1 MRIYGTELGFANLY
15 TAEYP
20 PPASV
25 DTPSKKPFMIL
36 TLPEQG
42 YEHFNTH
49 YAPIKRYGCIDFATV
64 SGQSQ
69 YTLTITSGRKIIEA
83 IDLLAA
89 TLIPKNKNKAL
100 IQYLEGLKKE
110 LKANM
115 HPQQVA
121 EDVKHLSDFLP
132 AEAPDKMHN
141 DLVPN
146 PTHQIKTLIEKQT
159 KQLELLKMNPTGRKI
174 VEIEAFN
181 GICYQFLLNKGAPT
195 IRTLIDDEGRKIG
208 IISRSIPNFQSLHD
222 YYTQHSTLI
231 GYSSPPQADLVKAG
245 IGRTLA
251 ASYCEEESDLHGGN
265 IGFDPVLLKTYK
277 IDHDCSLWPIT
288 AKYSLANPYKM
299 NTNSSSRQYLTKPV
313 DTFPITQYDLD
324 HFPFLVDAKPVHFPD
339 QADGQTLD
347 LKNIDKNPVFIKDVF
362 IVFLKKALVTPSM
375 YRAAANATIS
385 SKSLRERLVEHQTK
399 RSKLLNK
406 ELLKNERFIYF
417 MRQHSDMKTIIL
429 KEFTEYNHEF
439 AAESPLKIDVQEIEQ
454 QFDKLTQ
461 SINAKIKATEKK
473 ELQRIIDALTQL
485 DGVVGWFGGEQR
497 QLENGRTITIA
508 KGLATIFDLYSS
520 YKKGGIT
527 MEHALLSI
535 AQQARV
541 STQQSYHRFF
551 NARHPQVQAFYQRT
565 ASINVEAAENL
576 PLCSPT

>member
-1 MRIYGTELGFANLY
+1 MRIYGTDLGFANLY

-20 PPASV
+20 PPAAV
-25 DTPSKKPFMIL
+25 DAPSKKPFIIL

-42 YEHFNTH
+42 YEHFNTD
-49 YAPIKRYGCIDFATV
+49 YSTIKRYGCIGFATV
-64 SGQSQ
+64 DGQNQ
-69 YTLTITSGRKIIEA
+69 CTLTITSSRKIIEV

-100 IQYLEGLKKE
+100 IHYLEGFKKE
-110 LKANM
+110 LKADR

-121 EDVKHLSDFLP
+121 EDVKHLSDFLTD
-132 AEAPDKMHN
+132 EEPDLVHN
-141 DLVPN
+141 DLIPS

-159 KQLELLKMNPTGRKI
+159 KQLELLKMNPTARKI

-195 IRTLIDDEGRKIG
+195 IRTLIDDKGRKIG
-208 IISRSIPNFQSLHD
+208 IISRAIPNFQSLHD
-222 YYTQHSTLI
+222 YYAQHLTLI
-231 GYSSPPQADLVKAG
+231 GFSSPPQADLVKAG

-265 IGFDPVLLKTYK
+265 IGFDPILLKTYK

-288 AKYSLANPYKM
+288 AKYSLVNPNKM

-324 HFPFLVDAKPVHFPD
+324 HFPFLVDAKPAHFPD

-347 LKNIDKNPVFIKDVF
+347 LKNIDKNPLFIKDVF
-362 IVFLKKALVTPSM
+362 MVFLKKALLTPSM

-385 SKSLRERLVEHQTK
+385 SESLRERLVEHQTK
-399 RSKLLNK
+399 RSKLLYK
-406 ELLKNERFIYF
+406 ELLKNERFIQF
-417 MRQHSDMKTIIL
+417 VRQNPDLKNIIIN
-429 KEFTEYNHEF
+429 EFNEYNQELE
-439 AAESPLKIDVQEIEQ
+439 AKKPLKIDVQEIEE

-461 SINAKIKATEKK
+461 CINAKIKATEKK
-473 ELQRIIDALTQL
+473 ELQRIMDDLTQL
-485 DGVVGWFGGEQR
+485 DGVVGWFGGEHR
-497 QLENGRTITIA
+497 QLENGRTIRIA

-535 AQQARV
+535 AHQAKV
-541 STQQSYHRFF
+541 STQQNYHRFF
-551 NARHPQVQAFYQRT
+551 NARQPQVQAFYQRI
-565 ASINVEAAENL
+565 ARIKVEAAENL